1 MRTQLPFAVL
11 ATVLICSLAS
21 APAHA
26 RARTFVASYGNDSN
40 PCTFGSPC
48 KTFQQ
53 AVNVVDPGGEVTAID
68 SAGFGP
74 ISITKAVSITSPNG
88 VEAGIVPVSGGNSI
102 TINAGPSDTITL
114 SGLVIDGAGTGA
126 NGVLFA
132 AGGALVMQDCVIRN
146 MTGDGIHFVSNV
158 ISSLSVANTFVSKN
172 GGNGILVQP
181 VGSAS
186 VTTVFERVRTQ
197 YNGLNSFGSG
207 ISLDVDATAG
217 TVSGTAT
224 DTVSS
229 NNSNGF
235 TAEGILASLTV
246 VRSVAA
252 NNHTGVQGTGPSPGA
267 FGIVYFGESTITN
280 NVVACN
286 SQVESFRDNYIIAN
300 GNNSCI
306 FSVSKN

>member
-1 MRTQLPFAVL
+1 MLWTQAARSQPSTA
-11 ATVLICSLAS
+11 LAS
-21 APAHA
+21 DL
-26 RARTFVASYGNDSN
+26 S
-40 PCTFGSPC
+40 
-48 KTFQQ
+48 
-53 AVNVVDPGGEVTAID
+53 
-68 SAGFGP
+68 
-74 ISITKAVSITSPNG
+74 TKAVSITSPNG

-267 FGIVYFGESTITN
+267 FGVVYFGESTITN

-286 SQVESFRDNYIIAN
+286 SQVESFRDNYIIGN

>member
-1 MRTQLPFAVL
+1 MRTAIPLTVL
-11 ATVLICSLAS
+11 ATAFACSVAS
-21 APAHA
+21 APANA
-26 RARTFVASYGNDSN
+26 RARVFVASYGNDSN
-40 PCTFGSPC
+40 PCSFGAPC
-48 KTFQQ
+48 RNFQQ

-74 ISITKAVSITSPNG
+74 ISINKAVTITSPNG

-126 NGVLFA
+126 NGVSFA

-186 VTTVFERVRTQ
+186 VTAVFERVRTQ

-217 TVSGTAT
+217 AVSGTAT

-267 FGIVYFGESTITN
+267 FGVVYFGESTITN

>member
-74 ISITKAVSITSPNG
+74 ILITKAVSITSPNG

-102 TINAGPSDTITL
+102 TINAGPFDAITL
-114 SGLVIDGAGTGA
+114 SGLVIDGAGTGV
-126 NGVLFA
+126 NGIVF
-132 AGGALVMQDCVIRN
+132 GGGGYLIIQDCVIRN
-146 MTGDGIHFVSNV
+146 MTGDGIHFASNV
-158 ISSLSVANTFVSKN
+158 ISHLSVANTSVSKN

-186 VTTVFERVRTQ
+186 VTAVFERVRAQ
-197 YNGLNSFGSG
+197 FNGINSFGSG
-207 ISLDVDATAG
+207 IALDVAATAG

-224 DTVSS
+224 DTISS
-229 NNSNGF
+229 DNYAGF
-235 TAEGILASLTV
+235 TASGVLASLTV
-246 VRSVAA
+246 TRSVAA
-252 NNHTGVQGTGPSPGA
+252 NNNTGVQGTGQSPGA
-267 FGIVYFGESTITN
+267 FGVVYFGESTVTN
-280 NVVACN
+280 NVAACN
-286 SQVESFRDNYIIAN
+286 SQVDSFRDNYIIGN

-306 FSVSKN
+306 FAVSKN

>member
-74 ISITKAVSITSPNG
+74 ILITKAVSITSPNG

-217 TVSGTAT
+217 AVSGTAT

>member
-1 MRTQLPFAVL
+1 MRTRLPFALLAALSSLL
-11 ATVLICSLAS
+11 AT

-26 RARTFVASYGNDSN
+26 RARVFVASYGNDTY
-40 PCTFGSPC
+40 PCSFGSPC
-48 KTFQQ
+48 RTFQQ
-53 AVNVVDPGGEVTAID
+53 AVNVVDAGGEVTAID

-74 ISITKAVSITSPNG
+74 ITINKAVTITSPNG

-126 NGVLFA
+126 NGVSFA
-132 AGGALVMQDCVIRN
+132 AGGALVMEDCVIRN

-158 ISSLSVANTFVSKN
+158 ISSLSVANTFVSN
-172 GGNGILVQP
+172 NRGNGILVQP

-186 VTTVFERVRTQ
+186 VTAAFERVRTQ

-229 NNSNGF
+229 NNYTGF

-252 NNHTGVQGTGPSPGA
+252 NNNTGVQGTGQSPGA
-267 FGIVYFGESTITN
+267 RGFVYFGESTITN
-280 NVVACN
+280 NVSAACN
-286 SQVESFRDNYIIAN
+286 GQAESFRDNYIIGN
-300 GNNSCI
+300 GNNSCLG
-306 FSVSKN
+306 SVSKN

>member
-1 MRTQLPFAVL
+1 
-11 ATVLICSLAS
+11 LI
-21 APAHA
+21 
-26 RARTFVASYGNDSN
+26 
-40 PCTFGSPC
+40 
-48 KTFQQ
+48 
-53 AVNVVDPGGEVTAID
+53 
-68 SAGFGP
+68 
-74 ISITKAVSITSPNG
+74 
-88 VEAGIVPVSGGNSI
+88 
-102 TINAGPSDTITL
+102 
-114 SGLVIDGAGTGA
+114 
-126 NGVLFA
+126 
-132 AGGALVMQDCVIRN
+132 MQDCVIRN

-229 NNSNGF
+229 KNSNGF

-267 FGIVYFGESTITN
+267 FGVVYFGESTITN

-286 SQVESFRDNYIIAN
+286 SQVESFRDNYIIGN

>member
-1 MRTQLPFAVL
+1 VRTQLPFAVL
-11 ATVLICSLAS
+11 AAALACSLFTVS
-21 APAHA
+21 AYA

-217 TVSGTAT
+217 AVSGTAT

-267 FGIVYFGESTITN
+267 FGVVYFGESTITN